1 MTEAVSTR
9 KGVLLMLMSVAYFSA
24 NILIIRGLG
33 LYAEV
38 DGWMSSFT
46 RGLAGTIFV
55 LALYSRGRGLELSH
69 LRKPLVIVRGLL
81 GVTGIT
87 LLYFT
92 ILHLGAGRALVLNL
106 TYPLFGAVFAAIW
119 LREPVRP
126 LTIALLAIALLGLVI
141 FFLDSFQESRLGWYD
156 LLGLAGA
163 AVAGATVVVIR
174 CLTRTESAPTIYS
187 SQCVMTLLIAGPLS
201 LNAITSTS
209 PPVWALLILA
219 GFIVAYGQILITRG
233 FYHLSIAQG
242 SGIQMLIPVVT
253 SAGGFLFFQET
264 LTSLEIVGAA
274 ITLFATWRISA
285 IR

>member
-1 MTEAVSTR
+1 MTELVSTR

-24 NILIIRGLG
+24 NVLLIRGLG
-33 LYAEV
+33 LFADV

-46 RGLAGTIFV
+46 RGLAGTLFIAV
-55 LALYSRGRGLELSH
+55 LYSRGRGLELSH
-69 LRKPLVIVRGLL
+69 LRKPLLLVRGAL
-81 GVTGIT
+81 GVAGIT

-106 TYPLFGAVFAAIW
+106 TYPLFGALFAAIW
-119 LREPVRP
+119 LREPIR
-126 LTIALLAIALLGLVI
+126 LLSFGLLMIALLGLII
-141 FFLDSFQESRLGWYD
+141 FFLDSFREARLGLYD

-174 CLTRTESAPTIYS
+174 SLTRTETAPTIYS
-187 SQCVMTLLIAGPLS
+187 AQCLITLLIAGPMAGPALV
-201 LNAITSTS
+201 STA
-209 PPVWALLILA
+209 PVVWLLLMLA
-219 GFIVAYGQILITRG
+219 GLIVAYGQILITKG

-253 SAGGFLFFQET
+253 SAGGFFLFQET
-264 LTSLEIVGAA
+264 LTPLELLGAA

-285 IR
+285 MR

>member
-1 MTEAVSTR
+1 MTEPVSTR
-9 KGVLLMLMSVAYFSA
+9 KGVLLMLMSVCYFSA

-33 LYAEV
+33 LFANV

-46 RGLAGTIFV
+46 RGLAGTLFV
-55 LALYSRGRGLELSH
+55 LALYSKGRGLELSH
-69 LRKPLVIVRGLL
+69 LRKPLVILRGVL

-119 LREPVRP
+119 LREPVKP
-126 LTIALLAIALLGLVI
+126 LAFGLLAVALLGLIV
-141 FFLDSFQESRLGWYD
+141 FFLDSFQEARLGIYD

-174 CLTRTESAPTIYS
+174 ILTRSETAPTIYS
-187 SQCVMTLLIAGPLS
+187 SQCVMTLLVAGPLS
-201 LNAITSTS
+201 ATAIVSTS
-209 PPVWALLILA
+209 PSVWALLMLA
-219 GFIVAYGQILITRG
+219 GVIVAYGQILITRG

-253 SAGGFLFFQET
+253 SAGGFVLFHET

-274 ITLFATWRISA
+274 ITLVATWRISA
-285 IR
+285 MR